1 MPHVSI
7 AIDSEF
13 QSLIPPLSDDEYER
27 LEKSILA
34 EGVRDPIITWNGTII
49 DGHNRYNICDE
60 HGIPFKTVEREFA
73 SRDAAK
79 IWIIENQF
87 GRRNLSKYDRS
98 VLALQLEPLYAAEAK
113 RRALDGNSRGGK
125 SSQKSDATSDDSEEG
140 GKSYHLRTDEQ
151 LAKLAGTSRDTI
163 RKVKVIETEAAKGNE
178 TAIEA
183 RDAVKSGEKSIH
195 KAYTEVRPKADKA
208 DSRPLCVICGEP
220 IDEGDAYD
228 HNTFKHKKCAVIDTE
243 THRGAKGGR
252 PPTGK
257 FAKAQF
263 TENGRRICSVCGKPI
278 DDGDFYEQHP
288 TTHKKCH
295 TFRSNYADSSLLNNV
310 PTYTVESL
318 LMELQ
323 ASADNLKEAWEESVS
338 INESMGVSLTSVQKK
353 KINMAVTNLFKTI
366 QKIREEADNG

>member
-98 VLALQLEPLYAAEAK
+98 VLALQLEFMYAEQAK
-113 RRALDGNSRGGK
+113 QRQRLGGSEK
-125 SSQKSDATSDDSEEG
+125 VPQKSAEPETRDKVA
-140 GKSYHLRTDEQ
+140 
-151 LAKLAGTSRDTI
+151 AAAGVSHDTI
-163 RKVKVIETEAAKGNE
+163 RKVKAIETEANKGNPV
-178 TAIEA
+178 AIQV
-183 RDAVKSGEKSIH
+183 RDELRSGEKKSIH
-195 KAYTEVRPKADKA
+195 GAYVRVTGDKKPRSKEEA
-208 DSRPLCVICGEP
+208 TASDGRKICVMCGEP
-220 IDEGDAYD
+220 INEGEAQVSRP
-228 HNTFKHKKCAVIDTE
+228 TVHKKCEQEYQRDWEREKRKSE
-243 THRGAKGGR
+243 TA
-252 PPTGK
+252 
-257 FAKAQF
+257 
-263 TENGRRICSVCGKPI
+263 EDGRRICTVCGKPI

-353 KINMAVTNLFKTI
+353 KISRAVTNLFKTI
-366 QKIREEADNG
+366 QKIREETDNG

>member
-1 MPHVSI
+1 M
-7 AIDSEF
+7 
-13 QSLIPPLSDDEYER
+13 
-27 LEKSILA
+27 
-34 EGVRDPIITWNGTII
+34 
-49 DGHNRYNICDE
+49 
-60 HGIPFKTVEREFA
+60 EREFA
-73 SRDAAK
+73 SREAAK

-113 RRALDGNSRGGK
+113 RKSQANLKRG
-125 SSQKSDATSDDSEEG
+125 SVTPDRQISDTREVV
-140 GKSYHLRTDEQ
+140 RTDEQ

-263 TENGRRICSVCGKPI
+263 AEDGRRICSVCGEPI
-278 DDGDFYEQHP
+278 DEGDAYDHHP
-288 TTHKKCH
+288 WVHKVCFIKNTNDARRRRH
-295 TFRSNYADSSLLNNV
+295 EAENITIGDVNEVIEHDKAELKRHLMLDVSSAWSN
-310 PTYTVESL
+310 
-318 LMELQ
+318 LQ
-323 ASADNLKEAWEESVS
+323 ATLDRY
-338 INESMGVSLTSVQKK
+338 ESMGVT
-353 KINMAVTNLFKTI
+353 VTDSEAGRIRDAIEPLISAI
-366 QKIREEADNG
+366 QGISEE